1 MDPPYRRNRRS
12 QRRSSSP
19 ESNSAPNRA
28 STSPSRR
35 FRRSPSARPQYR
47 FEAHHQGA
55 EHSPL
60 VASLL
65 NNSRPLSRD
74 DFDEWTNRFR
84 NAVSLASP
92 SPPRRARAE
101 YRNWLPRDQAS
112 PSPSATPNSLWAPSH
127 HGRYSSRR
135 RDHVERTSRLI
146 FCAIL
151 VVKEDNPN
159 GNADQLWLAFV
170 QKLTST
176 PLFDSEELV
185 LQAWDYVFEAP
196 ARSQFRIFVEG
207 TAQAVF
213 NRIFAFA
220 LPTSQQ
226 V

>member
-74 DFDEWTNRFR
+74 DFNEWTNRFR

-92 SPPRRARAE
+92 SPPRRLRAE
-101 YRNWLPRDQAS
+101 YRNWLPRDRLVPVPLSIPCGPPAITEDTQDAVTTS
-112 PSPSATPNSLWAPSH
+112 NAPADSSFAPSW
-127 HGRYSSRR
+127 S
-135 RDHVERTSRLI
+135 
-146 FCAIL
+146 
-151 VVKEDNPN
+151 
-159 GNADQLWLAFV
+159 
-170 QKLTST
+170 
-176 PLFDSEELV
+176 
-185 LQAWDYVFEAP
+185 
-196 ARSQFRIFVEG
+196 
-207 TAQAVF
+207 
-213 NRIFAFA
+213 
-220 LPTSQQ
+220 
-226 V
+226 